1 MGKILW
7 YNNALGSSERVPW
20 TAEVR
25 SESVTLTLLLD
36 DTSLF
41 TDKAFSFFFFL
52 LDVLLALQSP
62 HMLVPPCV
70 EGMFKKVM
78 PWSVGPSERF
88 KGTPSHCN
96 WGRKSMM
103 PSKYGL
109 ILWKDIYIVITI
121 VIKSS
126 RVTFNLQSI
135 QHHRADFCKTK
146 KIALT
151 LHIRNTTVC
160 SSFDC

>member
-1 MGKILW
+1 MSTGLIVSPRIEVQYELDPYVSSFLSPQPQLVCHRYLHEKKLCFLAESNTKKQVYSDMLHNTNIF
-7 YNNALGSSERVPW
+7 GSSKRAPW

-25 SESVTLTLLLD
+25 SGSVTLTLLLD

-70 EGMFKKVM
+70 EGMFRKVM

-96 WGRKSMM
+96 WR
-103 PSKYGL
+103 
-109 ILWKDIYIVITI
+109 
-121 VIKSS
+121 
-126 RVTFNLQSI
+126 Q
-135 QHHRADFCKTK
+135 
-146 KIALT
+146 
-151 LHIRNTTVC
+151 
-160 SSFDC
+160 